1 MKAVL
6 CEKLGDPSTL
16 SIIDIPLRPPRE
28 GEVKIT
34 IKAAGINFPDILMV
48 AGKYQ
53 HKPKLPFIPGFEVA
67 GQISEMGSA
76 SEKFHCGDNV
86 MAHMRTGGYAE
97 ECVVPI
103 GKIHALPKSFD
114 FAQGAGFQVAYSTA
128 YVSLVPR
135 GNLVEG
141 ETLLVHGAAGGVGL
155 AAVQLGKALGAK
167 VIATVSSPKKVL
179 AAKKNGAD
187 HVILLKNSG
196 FREKVKEITSGK
208 GADVIYDPV
217 GGKIFDESLRCIAW
231 GGRLLV
237 VGFADGCIP
246 AAPANR
252 ILIKGCSV
260 VGVRAGEFA
269 RRDPEKGEKASQSIL
284 KLARDGLLIP
294 QIHTKLP
301 LTQVAEAMDQISRRE
316 VIGKVVLTP

>member
-1 MKAVL
+1 MKAIL

-16 SIIDIPLRPPRE
+16 SLTEMPLRDPRP
-28 GEVKIT
+28 GEAKIA
-34 IKAAGINFPDILMV
+34 IKAAGINFPDLLIV

-53 HKPKLPFIPGFEVA
+53 YKPGLPFIPGFEVA
-67 GQISEMGSA
+67 GIILELGSA
-76 SEKFHCGDNV
+76 NHQFHPGDHV

-103 GKIHALPKSFD
+103 EKIRTLPKNFD
-114 FAQGAGFQVAYSTA
+114 FSQGAGFQVAFSTA

-141 ETLLVHGAAGGVGL
+141 ETLLVHGATGGVGL

-167 VIATVSSPKKVL
+167 VIATVSNIKKIP
-179 AAKKNGAD
+179 AAKKSGAD
-187 HVILLKNSG
+187 HVIVLETAK
-196 FREKVKEITSGK
+196 FRDEVKEITSGR

-217 GGKIFDESLRCIAW
+217 GGDVFDESLRCIAW

-237 VGFADGCIP
+237 VGFADGRIP
-246 AAPANR
+246 TAPANL

-260 VGVRAGEFA
+260 VGVRAGEYG
-269 RRDPEKGEKASQSIL
+269 RQDPEKGEKAYQAIL
-284 KLARDGLLIP
+284 KLAEGGFLVPR
-294 QIHTKLP
+294 IHAEFP
-301 LTQVAEAMDQISRRE
+301 LTEVAKAMALISRRE